1 MNQARHRPLA
11 VGPLRAFEAVA
22 RRLSFRAAAEELFLT
37 QSAISRQIQALE
49 DEVGAPLFSRG
60 TRHVALTA
68 DGSTLLAAVTPAL
81 ERLDAGVRQIRQQR
95 GRRGVNL
102 STFASMASMWLLPRI
117 EAWQREQPEMDIRID
132 ASDRLVDL
140 DEPEV
145 ELVLRHCPADA
156 APPGALRLFG
166 ETLTPVIGPRLLGQL
181 AAGGAPPLATPADLA
196 AHTLLEEDDPRP
208 RARPLRWRHWL
219 AQQGL
224 PALEPRRW
232 IYLNFTYQQVQAAL
246 SGQGV
251 ALARLA
257 LVAESLERGELVEPF
272 GPGARIATPYA
283 YWLVIAPGRKD
294 RPEVQRFAAWVQ
306 EQAALTRRAMGEA
319 A

>member
-1 MNQARHRPLA
+1 MNQIRHRPLP
-11 VGPLRAFEAVA
+11 VGPIRAFEAVA

-37 QSAISRQIQALE
+37 QSAISRQIQSLE
-49 DEVGAPLFSRG
+49 EELGAPLFSRG

-68 DGSTLLAAVTPAL
+68 DGSALLAVVVPAL
-81 ERLDAGVRQIRQQR
+81 QRLDAGVRQIRSSR
-95 GRRGVNL
+95 GRLGVNV

-117 EAWQREQPEMDIRID
+117 EAWQREQPELDIRID

-145 ELVLRHCPADA
+145 EIVIRHCPAEL

-166 ETLTPVIGPRLLGQL
+166 ETLTPVAGARLMEQ
-181 AAGGAPPLATPADLA
+181 AASGAAPPLAEAADLA
-196 AHTLLEEDDPRP
+196 QHTLLEEDDPRAG
-208 RARPLRWRHWL
+208 ARPLRWRHWL
-219 AQQGL
+219 TQHGL
-224 PALEPRRW
+224 PLLEPRRW

-246 SGQGV
+246 AGQGV

-257 LVAESLERGELVEPF
+257 LVSEPLARGELVELF
-272 GPGARIATPYA
+272 GADARVETAYA
-283 YWLVIAPGRKD
+283 YWLIIAPSRRE

-306 EQAALTRRAMGEA
+306 EQAVLTRKALGER
-319 A
+319 

>member
-166 ETLTPVIGPRLLGQL
+166 ETLTPVIGPRLLEQL

-208 RARPLRWRHWL
+208 RARQLRWRHWL

-246 SGQGV
+246 SGQRD

-294 RPEVQRFAAWVQ
+294 HPEVQRFAAWVQ
-306 EQAALTRRAMGEA
+306 DQAALTRRAMGEA